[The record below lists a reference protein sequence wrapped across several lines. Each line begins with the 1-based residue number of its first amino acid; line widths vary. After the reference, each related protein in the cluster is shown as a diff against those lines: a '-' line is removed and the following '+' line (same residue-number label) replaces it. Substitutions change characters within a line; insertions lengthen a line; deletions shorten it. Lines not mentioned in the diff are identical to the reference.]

1 MNTKINL
8 FTALIIL
15 YSIVVCS
22 VFKKSNDISTQSAK
36 SIQAEQFPIAKSN
49 SYNVTKEVITA
60 SLQVAKKDM
69 PQ

>member
-8 FTALIIL
+8 FTVLIIL

-22 VFKKSNDISTQSAK
+22 VFKKSDDIITHSAK
-36 SIQAEQFPIAKSN
+36 SIQAEQFAIAQSN

-60 SLQVAKKDM
+60 TLHVAKKDL